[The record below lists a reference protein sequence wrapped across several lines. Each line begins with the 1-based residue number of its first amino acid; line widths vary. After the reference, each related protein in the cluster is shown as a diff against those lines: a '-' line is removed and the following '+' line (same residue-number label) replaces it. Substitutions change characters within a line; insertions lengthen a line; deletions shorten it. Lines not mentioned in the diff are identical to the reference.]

1 MCNGLLLRNV
11 YFHNMRLFLFVAALS
26 IATMRLLGEKP
37 ENKTS
42 GDFVYRKN
50 KSGLEVSLVNALPGS
65 TILQSQ
71 TSLIVPDAIDGLPV
85 TVIGNMQCR
94 TATNITIPN
103 TATNISAGAFAGC
116 SNLIS
121 FTIPQGTT
129 TIERGTFF
137 LCKKLT
143 SLNVPEGVISIGDS
157 ALEHCISLTNII
169 LPSTLK
175 TIGKLA
181 FADCRGLKDIRLPDS
196 LTCIGNTAFS
206 KCTNLPGLTFPPNL
220 RSIGANAFQFC
231 GGLTNIDV
239 QGSATSIGQGAFYLC
254 TNLVSVTVSNALTT
268 IQDKAF
274 YKCTK
279 LTNLTI
285 PNGITKIDK
294 GAFLLCTDLHVKALS
309 SLIAPDNLAKFRDD
323 QRTADVINRCVYTL
337 AFAEEQ
343 SANPE
348 TIIDLAMKSN
358 GISETPFGG
367 FLKWGLLDN
376 LRLAKEFGLTTP
388 EGMVALREGKS
399 AFITKGEY
407 KGEAALAHTV
417 IPKEFAPE
425 LANNIINLELGPS
438 KLNTHKGEK
447 VDKRQFTFARELHEA
462 KIITDNELQSLE
474 DSVK

>member
-1 MCNGLLLRNV
+1 M
-11 YFHNMRLFLFVAALS
+11 
-26 IATMRLLGEKP
+26 
-37 ENKTS
+37 
-42 GDFVYRKN
+42 
-50 KSGLEVSLVNALPGS
+50 
-65 TILQSQ
+65 
-71 TSLIVPDAIDGLPV
+71 
-85 TVIGNMQCR
+85 
-94 TATNITIPN
+94 
-103 TATNISAGAFAGC
+103 
-116 SNLIS
+116 
-121 FTIPQGTT
+121 
-129 TIERGTFF
+129 IE
-137 LCKKLT
+137 
-143 SLNVPEGVISIGDS
+143 
-157 ALEHCISLTNII
+157 
-169 LPSTLK
+169 
-175 TIGKLA
+175 
-181 FADCRGLKDIRLPDS
+181 
-196 LTCIGNTAFS
+196 
-206 KCTNLPGLTFPPNL
+206 
-220 RSIGANAFQFC
+220 
-231 GGLTNIDV
+231 
-239 QGSATSIGQGAFYLC
+239 
-254 TNLVSVTVSNALTT
+254 
-268 IQDKAF
+268 
-274 YKCTK
+274 
-279 LTNLTI
+279 
-285 PNGITKIDK
+285 K

-309 SLIAPDNLAKFRDD
+309 LLIAPDNLAKSRDD

-388 EGMVALREGKS
+388 EGMAALREGKS

-407 KGEAALAHTV
+407 TGEAALAHTV